1 MHWERTRLR
10 HQGNSWTDCYS
21 WTDGR
26 QEEFLKEP
34 LEHNFK
40 WCLTSFDGWRV
51 IEASRSWGYIITWK
65 GMILFKDDLGKR
77 HSRSPQKRTMDMERW
92 LQLGHHGPIL
102 GQKYSKG
109 DFFTSQESHV
119 HCGPNHL
126 NCKMICIPN
135 HLNCKNIRCY
145 RRTGIFKHF
154 LAQKYGWEHVMR
166 LSLQVGGWVRTNCGA
181 GEPRHR
187 GKIVKAAESRS
198 TVLILWWTLHRPG
211 QEQ

>member
-1 MHWERTRLR
+1 MHWEQTRLR

-26 QEEFLKEP
+26 QEECLKGP

-65 GMILFKDDLGKR
+65 GMISFKDDLGKR
-77 HSRSPQKRTMDMERW
+77 HSRSPQKRAMDMERW

-102 GQKYSKG
+102 GQKYTKAFSHLKSLM
-109 DFFTSQESHV
+109 FTVGH
-119 HCGPNHL
+119 
-126 NCKMICIPN
+126 CIPN
-135 HLNCKNIRCY
+135 HLNGKNIWYY